1 MHVSGLSFLILE
13 TTVDVVNRG
22 WLLRSNVLLRLILL
36 NILITPETTNVGLSY
51 LSEVQDGNASI
62 QFSKDCV
69 HGLYC
74 IACHVIS
81 VEFT

>member
-1 MHVSGLSFLILE
+1 MDVSSLSLLILE
-13 TTVDVVNRG
+13 TTLDVVNRG
-22 WLLRSNVLLRLILL
+22 WSLRSNVLFRLILL
-36 NILITPETTNVGLSY
+36 NILITPETTDVGSSY

>member
-1 MHVSGLSFLILE
+1 MHVSGLSLLVLE
-13 TTVDVVNRG
+13 TTLDVVNRS
-22 WLLRSNVLLRLILL
+22 WLLRSNVLFCLILL
-36 NILITPETTNVGLSY
+36 NILITPKTTDVGLSY
-51 LSEVQDGNASI
+51 LSEVQDGNTSI
-62 QFSKDCV
+62 QFSKGCI

>member
-1 MHVSGLSFLILE
+1 MHGSGLSLLILE
-13 TTVDVVNRG
+13 TTLYGANRG
-22 WLLRSNVLLRLILL
+22 WLLRSNVLFRLILL
-36 NILITPETTNVGLSY
+36 NILIIPEATDVGLSC

-74 IACHVIS
+74 VACHVIS